1 MAYVN
6 SKVVEYSSVNIF
18 HVKQTSDALLGN
30 NNASIEIVSH
40 AIRALLGDRDKGL
53 KRFLGTFWHLSRRRI
68 SCPSENDVIRRC
80 GSACA
85 VALFPTISRY

>member
-40 AIRALLGDRDKGL
+40 AIRALLGDRDKG
-53 KRFLGTFWHLSRRRI
+53 TFWHLSRRRI